1 MSALLWVAVALGA
14 TSALLGVLAVVAAR
28 RDKNTSPRA
37 ASLLFASFAGT
48 SLAVV
53 FPAAHLLQSTRGL
66 AGSGVGGAV
75 LVASD
80 AMWGLVVLVVLVAAL
95 GPGLGT
101 AATLVLR
108 WTRSD
113 APRAG
118 ATLGAV
124 AVVVGLWA
132 MSASVW
138 FWMADLV
145 TIASAM
151 LREPGTAIL
160 IPPLP
165 WQALISW
172 AVPVILGAGAIGAT
186 GPRDDARCPPWV
198 LVVTGALVVASAVL
212 LAHFARV

>member
-14 TSALLGVLAVVAAR
+14 SSALLGVLAVVAAR
-28 RDKNTSPRA
+28 RDKSTSPRA

-66 AGSGVGGAV
+66 AGRAV

-113 APRAG
+113 TPRAG

-132 MSASVW
+132 ISASVW
-138 FWMADLV
+138 LWMADLV
-145 TIASAM
+145 TIASAV
-151 LREPGTAIL
+151 LREPGTGIL
-160 IPPLP
+160 VPPLP

-186 GPRDDARCPPWV
+186 GPRGDARCPAWV
-198 LVVTGALVVASAVL
+198 LAVTGALVVASALL